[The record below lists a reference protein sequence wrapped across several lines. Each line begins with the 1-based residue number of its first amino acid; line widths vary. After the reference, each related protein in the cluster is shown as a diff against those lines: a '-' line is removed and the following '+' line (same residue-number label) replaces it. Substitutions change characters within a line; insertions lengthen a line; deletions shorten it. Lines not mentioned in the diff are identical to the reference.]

1 MRIFLA
7 GGTGFVGSHLKRA
20 LVAKG
25 HSVNLLVHNRGAA
38 MEPGIEEIEG
48 DATMLPTFIDGVKGC
63 DAVINLIGIIR
74 EARGRGITFERLHV
88 EATRNMLSAAQA
100 VGVKRLLQMS
110 ALGTRAGSGS
120 GYFRSKF
127 KAEEEVRASGLD
139 YTIFRPSIIFGPGDA
154 FVNQF
159 AKILRISPVMPVIGD
174 GKYQMQPISVDDV
187 ARCFVDALQMPET
200 IGKTY
205 QLCGPDRMTFNEILD
220 TIGRALGKDR
230 VLKIRN
236 PLFLMRLIVP
246 VLEGFPL
253 FPISSDQLA
262 MLVEGSIC
270 DGAWRNTFGFG
281 PTRFEEGI
289 RKYLKP

>member
-1 MRIFLA
+1 MRVFLA

-20 LVAKG
+20 LLAQG
-25 HSVNLLVHNRGAA
+25 HTVNLLVHSRGAA

-48 DATMLPTFIDGVKGC
+48 DATTLPTFIDGVKGC
-63 DAVINLIGIIR
+63 DAIINLIGIIR
-74 EARGRGITFERLHV
+74 EVRRRDITFERLHV

-110 ALGTRAGSGS
+110 ALGTRAGSSS
-120 GYFRSKF
+120 GYFKSKF

-139 YTIFRPSIIFGPGDA
+139 YTIFRPSIIFGPGDG

-159 AKILRISPVMPVIGD
+159 AGMLRISPVIPVIGD

-187 ARCFVDALQMPET
+187 ARCFAEALQMPET
-200 IGKTY
+200 IGKSY

-220 TIGRALGKDR
+220 TIGRTLGKNR
-230 VLKIRN
+230 VVKIRN

-246 VLEGFPL
+246 LLEGIPF
-253 FPISSDQLA
+253 FPITSDQLT
-262 MLVEGSIC
+262 MLVEGSVC
-270 DGAWRNTFGFG
+270 DGAWRNTFAFN

-289 RKYLKP
+289 RRYLKP